1 MRRFI
6 SFAEVVSGSSNVI
19 DAPPRI
25 SIRSV
30 SGKNSKRTA
39 AARGRTS
46 ASRCIEKVCSPLPC
60 PSLPKPSPWL
70 GHAYCLQPASAGP
83 GLSGA
88 QFFPQPPADL
98 LSVTSVARSVA
109 VDNETGRVDEPFD
122 FRSTLA
128 TCRYSTV
135 PAAAAGTL
143 RLLVAC
149 VRQTRSRARPC
160 AHASYPCARCAAWH
174 RRL

>member
-1 MRRFI
+1 MVCQQTH
-6 SFAEVVSGSSNVI
+6 A
-19 DAPPRI
+19 DAALLGPSR
-25 SIRSV
+25 
-30 SGKNSKRTA
+30 
-39 AARGRTS
+39 ARGWDTHT
-46 ASRCIEKVCSPLPC
+46 ACSPLLLVLASQVPNS
-60 PSLPKPSPWL
+60 SLN
-70 GHAYCLQPASAGP
+70 
-83 GLSGA
+83 
-88 QFFPQPPADL
+88 PPADL

-149 VRQTRSRARPC
+149 ARQTRSRARPC
-160 AHASYPCARCAAWH
+160 AHASFPCVRCAAWH
-174 RRL
+174 RWLYGRPMSRAPVSREHVRSRG